1 MGAPAMPPELGAF
14 MLGYLLIMA
23 SPGPNMV
30 AIGTLAALEGLA
42 SALPM
47 IAGIA
52 CGAGGLASFVLAV
65 SELMQ
70 VETLS
75 PALQF
80 LAGLMLLTVA
90 WAVSRTRNFA
100 QTEGAANPRRSSQ
113 GLALFLAGFSTAA
126 SNPITIAYFAAALGP
141 IGRAS
146 VAEGGSTIGIVIIIT
161 AAAALFWF
169 ACAVLMARPTMR
181 GFVRKREG
189 LIRAVAAMLIAVIAF
204 PMLLGA
210 LGLVPGNVV
219 PNLGIASM
227 ATVKP

>member
-1 MGAPAMPPELGAF
+1 MPPELGAF

-47 IAGIA
+47 IVGIA

-75 PALQF
+75 PTPQF

-113 GLALFLAGFSTAA
+113 GQALFLAGFST
-126 SNPITIAYFAAALGP
+126 
-141 IGRAS
+141 
-146 VAEGGSTIGIVIIIT
+146 
-161 AAAALFWF
+161 AALFWF

-181 GFVRKREG
+181 VFVRKREG
-189 LIRAVAAMLIAVIAF
+189 LIRTVAAMLIAVIAL

>member
-1 MGAPAMPPELGAF
+1 

-30 AIGTLAALEGLA
+30 AIGTIAALEGLA

-52 CGAGGLASFVLAV
+52 CGAGSLASFVLAV

-90 WAVSRTRNFA
+90 WAVSRTRNVA
-100 QTEGAANPRRSSQ
+100 QTEGVANPRRGGQ

-126 SNPITIAYFAAALGP
+126 SNPITIAYFAAALVP
-141 IGRAS
+141 ISRVT
-146 VAEGGSTIGIVIIIT
+146 VAEGGSSPTIVIIIVI
-161 AAAALFWF
+161 AAALFWF

-181 GFVRKREG
+181 GFVKKREG
-189 LIRAVAAMLIAVIAF
+189 VIRTLAAALIAVIAL

-210 LGLVPGNVV
+210 LGLLPGNVIPSLSFAGPAGV
-219 PNLGIASM
+219 SP
-227 ATVKP
+227 

>member
-1 MGAPAMPPELGAF
+1 MPPEFGAF
-14 MLGYLLIMA
+14 MLGYLLILA

-30 AIGTLAALEGLA
+30 AIGTIAALEGLA

-52 CGAGGLASFVLAV
+52 FGVGGLASFVLAV

-70 VETLS
+70 VEALS

-100 QTEGAANPRRSSQ
+100 QPEGAANPRRGGQ
-113 GLALFLAGFSTAA
+113 GLALFLAGFTTAA
-126 SNPITIAYFAAALGP
+126 SNPITIAYFVAALVP
-141 IGRAS
+141 ISRAT
-146 VAEGGSTIGIVIIIT
+146 VADGGSSPTIVIIIIIVI
-161 AAAALFWF
+161 AAALFWF

-189 LIRAVAAMLIAVIAF
+189 LIRAVAATLIAVIAL

-210 LGLVPGNVV
+210 LGLMPSNVV
-219 PNLGIASM
+219 PNLGIASI

>member
-1 MGAPAMPPELGAF
+1 MPPELGAF

-30 AIGTLAALEGLA
+30 AIGTIAALEGLA

-47 IAGIA
+47 ITGIA
-52 CGAGGLASFVLAV
+52 FGVGVLASLVLAV

-70 VETLS
+70 LETLS

-80 LAGLMLLTVA
+80 LAGGMLLTVA
-90 WAVSRTRNFA
+90 WAISRTRNFA
-100 QTEGAANPRRSSQ
+100 QPEGAGSARRSSQ
-113 GLALFLAGFSTAA
+113 GLALFLAGFTTAA
-126 SNPITIAYFAAALGP
+126 SNPITIAYFAAALVP
-141 IGRAS
+141 ISRAT
-146 VAEGGSTIGIVIIIT
+146 VAEGGSSPTIIVIIVI
-161 AAAALFWF
+161 AAALFWF

-189 LIRAVAAMLIAVIAF
+189 LIRTVAGMLIAVIAL

-210 LGLVPGNVV
+210 LGLLPGNVI
-219 PNLGIASM
+219 PNLSFASP
-227 ATVKP
+227 AVVSP

>member
-1 MGAPAMPPELGAF
+1 MGAPAMLPEFGTF
-14 MLGYLLIMA
+14 MLGYLLILA

-30 AIGTLAALEGLA
+30 AIGTIAALEGLA

-47 IAGIA
+47 ITGIA
-52 CGAGGLASFVLAV
+52 FGVGVLASFVLAV

-90 WAVSRTRNFA
+90 WAVSRTRNVA
-100 QTEGAANPRRSSQ
+100 QTEGVANPRRGGQ

-126 SNPITIAYFAAALGP
+126 SNPITIAYFAAALVP
-141 IGRAS
+141 ISRVT
-146 VAEGGSTIGIVIIIT
+146 VAEGGSSPTIVIIIVI
-161 AAAALFWF
+161 AAALFWF

-189 LIRAVAAMLIAVIAF
+189 LIRTVAAMLIAVIAL

-210 LGLVPGNVV
+210 LGLLPGNVI
-219 PNLGIASM
+219 PNLSFASP
-227 ATVKP
+227 AVVSP

>member
-1 MGAPAMPPELGAF
+1 MTPELGAF
-14 MLGYLLIMA
+14 MLGYLLILA

-30 AIGTLAALEGLA
+30 AIGTIAALEGLA

-52 CGAGGLASFVLAV
+52 FGVGGLASFVLSV

-100 QTEGAANPRRSSQ
+100 QPEGAANPRRNSQ
-113 GLALFLAGFSTAA
+113 GLALFLAGFTTAA
-126 SNPITIAYFAAALGP
+126 SNPITIAYFAAALVP
-141 IGRAS
+141 ISRAT
-146 VAEGGSTIGIVIIIT
+146 VAEGGSSPTIVVIIVI
-161 AAAALFWF
+161 AAALFWF

-189 LIRAVAAMLIAVIAF
+189 LIRTVAAMLIAVIAL

-210 LGLVPGNVV
+210 LGLLPGNVI
-219 PNLGIASM
+219 PNLSFASP
-227 ATVKP
+227 AVVSP

>member
-1 MGAPAMPPELGAF
+1 MLPEFGTF
-14 MLGYLLIMA
+14 MLGYLLILA

-30 AIGTLAALEGLA
+30 AIGTIAALEGLA

-47 IAGIA
+47 ITGIA
-52 CGAGGLASFVLAV
+52 FGVGVLASFVLAV

-90 WAVSRTRNFA
+90 WAVSRTRNVA
-100 QTEGAANPRRSSQ
+100 QTEGVANPRRGGQ

-126 SNPITIAYFAAALGP
+126 SNPITIAYFAAALVP
-141 IGRAS
+141 ISRVT
-146 VAEGGSTIGIVIIIT
+146 VAEGGSSPTIVIIIVI
-161 AAAALFWF
+161 AAALFWF

-181 GFVRKREG
+181 GFVKKREG
-189 LIRAVAAMLIAVIAF
+189 VIRTLAAALIAVIAL

-210 LGLVPGNVV
+210 LGLLPGNVIPSLSFAGPAGV
-219 PNLGIASM
+219 SP
-227 ATVKP
+227 

>member
-1 MGAPAMPPELGAF
+1 MPPEIGAF
-14 MLGYLLIMA
+14 MMGYLLIMA

-30 AIGTLAALEGLA
+30 AIGTIAALEGLA
-42 SALPM
+42 NALPM

-52 CGAGGLASFVLAV
+52 FGAGGLASFMLAV

-70 VETLS
+70 VEALS

-80 LAGLMLLTVA
+80 MAGLMLLTVA

-100 QTEGAANPRRSSQ
+100 QPDGAEPTRRSGQ

-126 SNPITIAYFAAALGP
+126 SNPITIAYFAAALVP
-141 IGRAS
+141 IGRAT
-146 VAEGGSTIGIVIIIT
+146 VAEGGSSLGIVIVIT
-161 AAAALFWF
+161 SAAALFWF

-181 GFVRKREG
+181 SLVRKREG
-189 LIRAVAAMLIAVIAF
+189 LIRTVAAMLIAAIAL

-210 LGLVPGNVV
+210 LGLMPGNVV
-219 PNLGIASM
+219 PNLGIAST

>member
-1 MGAPAMPPELGAF
+1 MLPELGAF
-14 MLGYLLIMA
+14 LLGYLLIMA

-30 AIGTLAALEGLA
+30 AIGTIAALEGLA

-47 IAGIA
+47 ITGIA
-52 CGAGGLASFVLAV
+52 FGVGVLASFVLAV

-100 QTEGAANPRRSSQ
+100 QTEGTGNPRRRSQ
-113 GLALFLAGFSTAA
+113 GLALFLAGFTTAA
-126 SNPITIAYFAAALGP
+126 SNPITIAYFAAALVP
-141 IGRAS
+141 FSRAT
-146 VAEGGSTIGIVIIIT
+146 VAEGGSSPTIVIIIIIVI
-161 AAAALFWF
+161 AAALFWF

-189 LIRAVAAMLIAVIAF
+189 RIRAVAAMLIAVIAL

-210 LGLVPGNVV
+210 LGLMPGNVV

>member
-1 MGAPAMPPELGAF
+1 MPAELGAF

-30 AIGTLAALEGLA
+30 AIGTIAALEGLT

-52 CGAGGLASFVLAV
+52 FGVGGLASFVLAV

-80 LAGLMLLTVA
+80 LAGLMLLAVA
-90 WAVSRTRNFA
+90 WAVSRARNFA
-100 QTEGAANPRRSSQ
+100 QTEGAGSARRSSQ

-126 SNPITIAYFAAALGP
+126 SNPITIAYFAAALVP
-141 IGRAS
+141 ISRAT
-146 VAEGGSTIGIVIIIT
+146 VAEGGSTIGMVIVIT

-189 LIRAVAAMLIAVIAF
+189 LIRTVAATLIAVIAL

-210 LGLVPGNVV
+210 LDLLPGNVI
-219 PNLGIASM
+219 PNLSFASP
-227 ATVKP
+227 AVVSP

>member
-1 MGAPAMPPELGAF
+1 MPPELGAF

-30 AIGTLAALEGLA
+30 AIGTVAALEGLA

-47 IAGIA
+47 ITGIA
-52 CGAGGLASFVLAV
+52 FGVGVLASLVLAV

-70 VETLS
+70 LETLS

-80 LAGLMLLTVA
+80 LAGGMLLTVA
-90 WAVSRTRNFA
+90 WAISRTRNFA
-100 QTEGAANPRRSSQ
+100 QPEGAGSARRSSQ
-113 GLALFLAGFSTAA
+113 GLALFLAGFTTAA
-126 SNPITIAYFAAALGP
+126 SNPITIAYFAAALVP
-141 IGRAS
+141 ISRAT
-146 VAEGGSTIGIVIIIT
+146 VAEGGSSPTIIVIIVI
-161 AAAALFWF
+161 AAALFWF

-189 LIRAVAAMLIAVIAF
+189 LIRTVAGMLIAVIAL

-210 LGLVPGNVV
+210 LGLLPGNVI
-219 PNLGIASM
+219 PNLSFASP
-227 ATVKP
+227 AVVSP

>member
-1 MGAPAMPPELGAF
+1 MPPELGAF

-30 AIGTLAALEGLA
+30 AIGTIAALEGLA

-47 IAGIA
+47 ITGIA
-52 CGAGGLASFVLAV
+52 FGVGVLASFVLAV

-80 LAGLMLLTVA
+80 LAGLMLLAVA

-113 GLALFLAGFSTAA
+113 GLALFLAGFTTAA
-126 SNPITIAYFAAALGP
+126 SNPITIAYFAAGLVP
-141 IGRAS
+141 ISRAT
-146 VAEGGSTIGIVIIIT
+146 VAEGGSSPTIVIIIVI
-161 AAAALFWF
+161 AAALFWF

-189 LIRAVAAMLIAVIAF
+189 RIRAVAATLIAVIAL

-210 LGLVPGNVV
+210 LGLMPSNVV
-219 PNLGIASM
+219 PNLGSASP
-227 ATVKP
+227 AVVSP